1 MNNSNLLDKLKSR
14 KFWAGVI
21 GVLIGLY
28 IIVFMGD
35 VEEGCT
41 VIVAA
46 IMGYNFAEAYVDGK
60 RAAAQ
65 QTTISASIN
74 SKELVESI
82 VKGGE

>member
-1 MNNSNLLDKLKSR
+1 MSNLLDKFKSR
-14 KFWAGVI
+14 KFWAGII

-28 IIVFMGD
+28 VIVFLGD

-60 RAAAQ
+60 REGAQ
-65 QTTISASIN
+65 QTTIAASTN
-74 SKELVESI
+74 SKEVVENI
-82 VKGGE
+82 LTGGAE